1 MTPQPE
7 QIKQA
12 IDTAAGDEALD
23 QLAKLVW
30 FGLAENALDEADAA
44 HLVHQIAA
52 RRRVETTGS
61 IRPIRA
67 FERGPKTVG
76 NVLTNSLPGDPPK
89 AFNHQCLSG
98 DGDGVSGA
106 GLTSRVKQN
115 DQNEGRAGGLSSSP
129 ERGGA
134 KPSTAPPA
142 PRKLSDHADQDRR
155 RCRKKKPRK
164 RGPRSTK
171 YLTTDQ
177 VREIDQAIHTLRSAG
192 KSLNRMMTINAPQGV
207 PDAQGK
213 RLISRKLGH
222 IGQDLKRAGH
232 EHIHVDVYEKHG
244 ASGRVH
250 VHSLVHAPRGFEH
263 LIEKH
268 DEGDCGDVC
277 VSRADHR
284 AAAYVTKQRRFGQPA
299 FERANKRPWRPCAEI
314 PGKRFSISPAAR
326 AIIEAADQTKARTP
340 PPDPIDRR
348 LAAAAAPPPMIEM
361 QAAPAQLR
369 LFADD
374 DLPEVRADADLP
386 DAIRAVR
393 TDAGITQTAL
403 AERIG
408 VRQAHLA
415 NVERH
420 HDRLGRATRRAA
432 RYLLQRIAA

>member
-1 MTPQPE
+1 MIAQPDFQPIE
-7 QIKQA
+7 KH
-12 IDTAAGDEALD
+12 ES
-23 QLAKLVW
+23 
-30 FGLAENALDEADAA
+30 ADF
-44 HLVHQIAA
+44 HA
-52 RRRVETTGS
+52 R
-61 IRPIRA
+61 
-67 FERGPKTVG
+67 
-76 NVLTNSLPGDPPK
+76 NVLTNSHPGDPPK
-89 AFNHQCLSG
+89 ASNDQRLSG
-98 DGDGVSGA
+98 DGDGAGGA
-106 GLTSRVKQN
+106 GLTSRVKQSA
-115 DQNEGRAGGLSSSP
+115 QSHRSK
-129 ERGGA
+129 A
-134 KPSTAPPA
+134 KRSG
-142 PRKLSDHADQDRR
+142 RR
-155 RCRKKKPRK
+155 RAPRK
-164 RGPRSTK
+164 RGPQPTK

-192 KSLNRMMTINAPQGV
+192 KSLNRMVTINAPQGV

-213 RLISRKLGH
+213 RLISRELAH

-277 VSRADHR
+277 VSRTDHR
-284 AAAYVTKQRRFGQPA
+284 AAAYVTKQRRRGSPDY
-299 FERANKRPWRPCAEI
+299 ERAIKRPWVRCAEI

-326 AIIEAADQTKARTP
+326 AIIEAADQAKARTS
-340 PPDPIDRR
+340 PPDPIERR
-348 LAAAAAPPPMIEM
+348 LAAAAAPPPEITM

-374 DLPEVRADADLP
+374 ELPEVRADADLP

-408 VRQAHLA
+408 IRQPHLA

-420 HDRLGRATRRAA
+420 HDHLGRATRRAA